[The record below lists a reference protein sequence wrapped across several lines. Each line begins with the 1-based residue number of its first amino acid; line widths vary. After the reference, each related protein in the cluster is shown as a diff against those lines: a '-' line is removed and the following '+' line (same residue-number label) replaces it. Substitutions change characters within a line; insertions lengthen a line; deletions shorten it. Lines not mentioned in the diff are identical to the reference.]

1 MLHRCRERRPLT
13 TWMGTQTEQ
22 PNDPGVQKVYF
33 WVCVHPKERNVR
45 LRDLCT
51 DKSSTA
57 LITEAMTLNQTW
69 CLATNAQKQS
79 GRQTHVT
86 VAINKSAGLRL
97 QRQNKAVS
105 TLICVW
111 EADTKGVGRTREE
124 GQWSPECGWMGNNVQ
139 NTAG

>member
-1 MLHRCRERRPLT
+1 M
-13 TWMGTQTEQ
+13 
-22 PNDPGVQKVYF
+22 YF

-51 DKSSTA
+51 GKSSTA

-69 CLATNAQKQS
+69 CLTTNAQKQS

-86 VAINKSAGLRL
+86 VTITKSAGLRL

-105 TLICVW
+105 TLIGVW
-111 EADTKGVGRTREE
+111 ETDTKVWGGPERRPVVTRVWLD
-124 GQWSPECGWMGNNVQ
+124 GKQCS